1 MITKLP
7 WALVVI
13 SVVAVTADTVAT
25 AADEGL
31 LSTQAVSYHGW
42 PFVPLGT
49 LVSSVI
55 GALILKRDYRH
66 RIGWLFLLVGTIESL
81 SFFSESF
88 GYWNLNSDN
97 GSTRVGRISL
107 WVNQFS
113 GASWAFAALAVLFL
127 IAPNGRISSRRGRW
141 VLWAAVAGLVLWT
154 VGMFDVPLHSFHANG
169 TDDVPGPASAALTI
183 AVVTIF
189 GAVLAGAVSF
199 LRRLRQAHGEQRQQL
214 RWIAVP
220 IALFPVTLLFL
231 MIVNITH
238 QNGQVWYQG
247 LPVYIDYM
255 ALSVCTGVAL
265 LRHNLWDVDVVINRT
280 VLLIGA
286 AAFASA
292 GYISLVV
299 LIGGSVPGFWPS
311 VAASVAVALAFQP
324 VRRSL
329 VRLADRLAYG
339 ERAAPLEELAALNRR
354 IGDTAEATSL
364 AAALAAAVGGAVR
377 ARRVSV
383 RLEVADGEVLSTDW
397 PSARDVTGADVMT
410 FPVTDGTRE
419 LGGIDVTTDRARP
432 LRSRDR
438 ELLSDLA
445 TQAAP
450 ALRNVQLAA
459 DLAAKVRLLDAQSAD
474 LARSRARLLAARDA
488 EQARIA
494 RTVHRRVTPH
504 LDHVAAALETTARP
518 DLNALIREVNTALQA
533 LRHITHGIFPAE
545 LARFGLATA
554 LRTHLRG
561 AAFGRLDD
569 ARFEE
574 PVEVAA
580 YFCCVEAAELLAPPL
595 RVSVAAASNQLCID
609 VEGAGVRSADLSM
622 IIDRLA
628 PLDSTAVLVGSAIE
642 IRITSTPVTAVPAAM
657 TAAAAPG

>member
-1 MITKLP
+1 
-7 WALVVI
+7 V
-13 SVVAVTADTVAT
+13 
-25 AADEGL
+25 

-42 PFVPLGT
+42 PFVQLGT
-49 LVSSVI
+49 LLSSVI
-55 GALILKRDYRH
+55 GALILMRDHRH
-66 RIGWLFLLVGTIESL
+66 RIGWLFLLVGTIESVSL
-81 SFFSESF
+81 FTESF
-88 GYWNLNSDN
+88 GYWNLNSAN
-97 GSTRVGRISL
+97 GSTRVGQASL
-107 WVNQFS
+107 WIDQFS
-113 GASWAFAALAVLFL
+113 GATWAFAGLAVLFL
-127 IAPNGRISSRRGRW
+127 IAPTGQISSPRGRW

-154 VGMFDVPLHSFHANG
+154 VGMFDVPLYSFRADG
-169 TDDVPGPASAALTI
+169 TDDVPGLAGAALAI
-183 AVVTIF
+183 AVTIIF

-199 LRRLRQAHGEQRQQL
+199 LRRLRRARGEQRQQL

-238 QNGQVWYQG
+238 QDGQVWYQG
-247 LPVYIDYM
+247 LPIYIDYM

-265 LRHNLWDVDVVINRT
+265 LRYNLWDVDVVINRT
-280 VLLIGA
+280 ILVIGA

-292 GYISLVV
+292 GYIGLVV

-339 ERAAPLEELAALNRR
+339 DRAVPLEELAELNRR

-364 AAALAAAVGGAVR
+364 GKALAAAVGGAVR
-377 ARRVSV
+377 AQRVSV

-397 PSARDVTGADVMT
+397 HSAREVAGGDVMT
-410 FPVTDGTRE
+410 FPVMDGARV
-419 LGGIDVTTDRARP
+419 LGGIDVTIDRARP

-438 ELLSDLA
+438 ELLTDLA

-459 DLAAKVRLLDAQSAD
+459 ELEAKVRQLDAQSAE

-504 LDHVAAALETTARP
+504 LDRVAAAVETDSPP
-518 DLNALIREVNTALQA
+518 DLDALIGEVNSALQA

-561 AAFGRLDD
+561 AAFDQLDD
-569 ARFEE
+569 ARFDE
-574 PVEVAA
+574 PVELAA
-580 YFCCVEAAELLAPPL
+580 YFCCVEAAELLAPSL
-595 RVSVAAASNQLCID
+595 RVSVAAASDQLSID
-609 VEGAGVRSADLSM
+609 VEGTGVRSADLSM

-628 PLDSTAVLVGSAIE
+628 PLEGTAVLGGSAIE
-642 IRITSTPVTAVPAAM
+642 IRIPATPVTAGSAAM